1 MKLTKFALPVAL
13 VLALAACAPG
23 QVKKKTA
30 GTLIGAGLGALTGSQ
45 IGGGRGKLAAVA
57 IGTLAGAYLGSEVGK
72 SLDRADRLAM
82 QNTSQNA
89 LERNPVGRTSNWS
102 NPDSGHSGTVTP
114 TRTFQTASEGPCQ
127 EYQQTVTIDGKTEQA
142 YGRACRQQDG
152 SSKITN

>member
-23 QVKKKTA
+23 QGKKQTG

-57 IGTLAGAYLGSEVGK
+57 IGALAGAYLGSEVGK
-72 SLDRADRLAM
+72 SLDRADLLARK
-82 QNTSQNA
+82 NTTQNA
-89 LERNPVGRTSNWS
+89 LEKNRAGQVSSWS

-114 TRTFQTASEGPCQ
+114 TRTYQTASGGPCR
-127 EYQQTVTIDGKTEQA
+127 EYQQTVTIDGRTEQA
-142 YGRACRQQDG
+142 YGRACRQSDG
-152 SSKITN
+152 SWKITN

>member
-23 QVKKKTA
+23 QVKKQTG

-45 IGGGRGKLAAVA
+45 IGGGKGKLVAVA
-57 IGTLAGAYLGSEVGK
+57 IGALAGAYLGNEVGK

-82 QNTSQNA
+82 KNTSQSA
-89 LERNPVGRTSNWS
+89 LEKNPVGRTSNWS
-102 NPDSGHSGTVTP
+102 NPGSGHSGTVTP
-114 TRTFQTASEGPCQ
+114 TRTYQTASGSPCR

-152 SSKITN
+152 SWKITN

>member
-23 QVKKKTA
+23 QVKKQTG

-45 IGGGRGKLAAVA
+45 IGGGKGKLAAVA
-57 IGTLAGAYLGSEVGK
+57 IGALAGAYLGSEVGK

-82 QNTSQNA
+82 EQTSQTA
-89 LERNPVGRTSNWS
+89 LESNRSGQASSWN

-114 TRTFQTASEGPCQ
+114 TRTYQTASGGPCR

-142 YGRACRQQDG
+142 YGRACRQSDG
-152 SSKITN
+152 SWKITN